1 MATTSVRPM
10 PSAFLH
16 PFAKPTRESFITLVR
31 GQGAVVT
38 DSQGRDYIDGMAAL
52 WYCAVGHGR
61 AEIARVIAEQAETL
75 AGYSTFDPFTNEPV
89 EQLAER
95 LIAIAPM
102 PDSRVFFTSSGSEAV
117 DTAMKLARLAHV
129 QAGHP
134 EKTVIISRQRGYH
147 GTTYGGTSAQG
158 IPPNR
163 EGYGPLVGDVLQV
176 PADDLEALSI
186 AMSQNQDRLAA
197 VLIEPVQGA
206 GGVFPP
212 TEGYVEGVRR
222 LCDQHGAFLIFDEV
236 ISGFGRLG
244 HWFAAHRFG
253 VRPDLVTF
261 AKAVTSGYQPL
272 GGVFVGP
279 AVRGP
284 LEADPNFFL
293 RTGFTY
299 SGHPTAC
306 RAALANIDI
315 IEREGLIERAH
326 HVGRRLSAG
335 LHSLLGDGV
344 VAAVRGDGAVW
355 AVAQHPHIDP
365 VKVRDRML
373 EHGVIT
379 RAVGTDTNTFCPPL
393 VIGESQIDAIIDA
406 LAACSQP

>member
-1 MATTSVRPM
+1 M

-61 AEIARVIAEQAETL
+61 TEIARVIAEQAETL

-95 LIAIAPM
+95 LIGIAPM

-186 AMSQNQDRLAA
+186 AMSQSQDRLAA

-335 LHSLLGDGV
+335 LHSLHGDGV

>member
-1 MATTSVRPM
+1 M

-31 GQGAVVT
+31 GKGAVVT
-38 DSQGRDYIDGMAAL
+38 DSNGRDYIDGMAAL

-61 AEIARVIAEQAETL
+61 SEIAQAIAEQAETL

-89 EQLAER
+89 ERLAAR
-95 LIAIAPM
+95 LAAIGPM
-102 PDSRVFFTSSGSEAV
+102 ADCRVFFTSSGSEAV

-147 GTTYGGTSAQG
+147 GTAYGGTSAQG

-163 EGYGPLVGDVLQV
+163 EGYGPLVGDVVQV
-176 PADDLEALSI
+176 PADDLEALAV
-186 AMSQNQDRLAA
+186 AMSHNQSRLAA
-197 VLIEPVQGA
+197 VLVEPVQGA

-212 TEGYVEGVRR
+212 TEGYLEGVRR
-222 LCDQHGAFLIFDEV
+222 LCDQHGAFLIYDEV

-279 AVRGP
+279 AVRAP

-306 RAALANIDI
+306 RAALVNIDI
-315 IEREGLIERAH
+315 IEREGLLERAH
-326 HVGRRLSAG
+326 HVGRRLSTG
-335 LHSLLGDGV
+335 LHSLLSDGQI
-344 VAAVRGDGAVW
+344 AAVRGDGAVW
-355 AVAQHPHIDP
+355 AVAQHPGVDP

-373 EHGVIT
+373 DKGVIT

-393 VIGESQIDAIIDA
+393 VISDAQIDAIIDA

>member
-1 MATTSVRPM
+1 M

-16 PFAKPTRESFITLVR
+16 PFAKPTRENFITLVR
-31 GQGAVVT
+31 GAGAVVT
-38 DSQGRDYIDGMAAL
+38 DSDGRDYIDGMAAL

-61 AEIARVIAEQAETL
+61 SEIARAIAEQAETL

-89 EQLAER
+89 ERLAER
-95 LIAIAPM
+95 LVGIAPM
-102 PDSRVFFTSSGSEAV
+102 PDCRVFFTSSGSEAV

-147 GTTYGGTSAQG
+147 GTAYGGTSAQG

-163 EGYGPLVGDVLQV
+163 EGYGPLVADVLQV
-176 PADDLEALSI
+176 PADDLEALAV
-186 AMSQNQDRLAA
+186 AMSHHESKLAA
-197 VLIEPVQGA
+197 VLVEPVQGA

-212 TEGYVEGVRR
+212 TEGYLEGVRR
-222 LCDQHGAFLIFDEV
+222 LCDQHGAFLIYDEV

-284 LEADPNFFL
+284 LEADTNFFL

-306 RAALANIDI
+306 RAALVNIDI
-315 IEREGLIERAH
+315 IEREGLVERAH
-326 HVGRRLSAG
+326 HVGRRLADG
-335 LHSLLGDGV
+335 LHSLFSDGQI
-344 VAAVRGDGAVW
+344 AAVRGDGAVW
-355 AVAQHPHIDP
+355 AVAQHPHVDP

-373 EHGVIT
+373 DKGVIT

-393 VIGESQIDAIIDA
+393 VVSDAQIDTIIDA

>member
-1 MATTSVRPM
+1 M

-38 DSQGRDYIDGMAAL
+38 DSNGRDYIDGMAAL

-61 AEIARVIAEQAETL
+61 TEIARVIAEQAETL

-89 EQLAER
+89 ERLAER
-95 LIAIAPM
+95 LIGIAPM
-102 PDSRVFFTSSGSEAV
+102 TDSRVFFTSSGSEAV

-129 QAGHP
+129 QSGHP
-134 EKTVIISRQRGYH
+134 EKTIIISRQRGYH

-163 EGYGPLVGDVLQV
+163 EGFGPLVGDVLQV

-212 TEGYVEGVRR
+212 TEGYIEGVRR

-261 AKAVTSGYQPL
+261 AKALTSGYQPL

-315 IEREGLIERAH
+315 IEREGLVDRAH
-326 HVGRRLSAG
+326 HVGQRLSAG
-335 LHSLLGDGV
+335 LHSLHADGLL
-344 VAAVRGDGAVW
+344 AAVRGDGAVW

-393 VIGESQIDAIIDA
+393 VIDDEQIDTVVDA
-406 LAACSQP
+406 LAVCSQP